1 MLSTLTED
9 LGMMRFEAES
19 ISVYSLHL
27 LIQERLVVAA
37 SLFDTMYCLR
47 SAVICVGMTTDNV
60 RFEVRF
66 RV

>member
-27 LIQERLVVAA
+27 LPQERLVVVAP
-37 SLFDTMYCLR
+37 LFVTKYCLLR
-47 SAVICVGMTTDNV
+47 ALICVGMTTDNV
-60 RFEVRF
+60 RLKIPF